1 MELQP
6 CTPCPIPDLQNP
18 NNGVPTSAQ
27 HTHLFSEDVDSTCST
42 PYVSAPS
49 SPGRGPG
56 PGPINGG
63 FFYSCPASPM
73 HFATTTTASSYSAS
87 AVSSP
92 DNGNGS
98 VPIGYEFEFSARLGS
113 SGSGQTGSMS
123 SADELFFNG
132 QIRPMKLS
140 THLERPQVLAPL
152 LDLENEDEEEDD
164 MDIKNDGR
172 IVSDESTRGRD
183 LRLRDKS
190 LRRRTRSMSPL
201 RSTSFEFANDDE
213 DSKKNQ
219 IDGSTGESCESSC
232 LEADGNIKTEEA
244 ATPSVSASSS
254 RSSSAGRNSKRWVFL
269 KDFLYRSKSEGR
281 SNNKFW
287 SNISFSPAKEKKSM
301 STAGVQVPATTKEK
315 VGTAP
320 AVSMENQKVK
330 GSGMASGKKPVNGV
344 GKRRVP
350 TSPHEL
356 HYKASKAQAEEMKKK
371 TFLPYRQG
379 LLGCLGFSSKGYGAM
394 NGFARA
400 LNPVSSR

>member
-1 MELQP
+1 MELQLS
-6 CTPCPIPDLQNP
+6 TPDLENP
-18 NNGVPTSAQ
+18 NNGIPLSAQ
-27 HTHLFSEDVDSTCST
+27 QPHLLSEDFDSTCST

-49 SPGRGPG
+49 SPGRGAG

-73 HFATTTTASSYSAS
+73 HFAITTSAASYSVS

-123 SADELFFNG
+123 SADELFLNG
-132 QIRPMKLS
+132 QIRPTKLS

-152 LDLENEDEEEDD
+152 LDIDNEEEEEDD
-164 MDIKNDGR
+164 MDIKNNGR
-172 IVSDESTRGRD
+172 KVSGESTRGRD

-201 RSTSFEFANDDE
+201 RSTLFEFANDDE

-219 IDGSTGESCESSC
+219 IHCSTDESCESSG
-232 LEADGNIKTEEA
+232 LEANENIKLEES

-287 SNISFSPAKEKKSM
+287 SNISFSPAKEKKSTRPA
-301 STAGVQVPATTKEK
+301 SLQVPAATKEK
-315 VGTAP
+315 VANAS

-330 GSGMASGKKPVNGV
+330 GSGMPSGKKPVNGV

-356 HYKASKAQAEEMKKK
+356 HYKASKAQAEEMRKK